1 MAEFKR
7 NLDYVDVAARLQEM
21 REKYPELSMQQ
32 VSMEF
37 KEFGGKSWVVYTAA
51 AFRTPDD
58 NRPGIG
64 TAWEP
69 VPGPTPYTRDSEVQN
84 AETSAW
90 GRALIAIGAST
101 KNGIASAEEVSNRSG
116 NESFVQSGNA
126 TTAASQV
133 ADTTKFAAVSNDPRI
148 DLILRAAQEGDNE
161 FLASLASQFVQKGTL
176 TEKQIDSG
184 ARQAQKIISVP
195 RSAPV
200 REEIPF
206 EPVGGFSD
214 EPF

>member
-21 REKYPELSMQQ
+21 REKYPELSLQQ

-116 NESFVQSGNA
+116 NEGQPFVQA
-126 TTAASQV
+126 TTNTSS
-133 ADTTKFAAVSNDPRI
+133 DDPRI

-161 FLASLASQFVQKGTL
+161 FLASLATQFIQKGTL

-200 REEIPF
+200 REDYPF
-206 EPVGGFSD
+206 APEEEQF
-214 EPF
+214 